1 MTTID
6 PQVAA
11 LLKDPA
17 ALIPAIVQDL
27 SSNEVLM
34 LAYMNAESLSLTLST
49 GKATYWSR
57 SRNEL
62 WVKGATSGHFQDVH
76 SVSLDC
82 DGDANRCGQCMND
95 PATDYY
101 WMATGDGYI
110 GEYDA
115 SGVTTNGGSAT
126 LI

>member
-17 ALIPAIVQDL
+17 ALIPAIVQDV

-34 LAYMNAESLSLTLST
+34 LAYMNAESLALTLST

-62 WVKGATSGHFQDVH
+62 WIKGATSGHFQEVH

-82 DGDANRCGQCMND
+82 DGDALLLKVTQTGVACH
-95 PATDYY
+95 
-101 WMATGDGYI
+101 TGDSTCFHTPLELGH
-110 GEYDA
+110 
-115 SGVTTNGGSAT
+115 
-126 LI
+126 

>member
-6 PQVAA
+6 PQVEA

-17 ALIPAIVQDL
+17 ALIPAIIQDVTN
-27 SSNEVLM
+27 NEVLM
-34 LAYMNAESLSLTLST
+34 LAYMNAESLALTLST

-62 WVKGATSGHFQDVH
+62 WVKGATSGHYQDVQ

-82 DGDANRCGQCMND
+82 DGDALLLKVIQTGAACH
-95 PATDYY
+95 
-101 WMATGDGYI
+101 TGDRTCFHTPLELGK
-110 GEYDA
+110 
-115 SGVTTNGGSAT
+115 
-126 LI
+126 

>member
-6 PQVAA
+6 PAVQA

-17 ALIPAIVQDL
+17 ALIPAIVQDV

-34 LAYMNAESLSLTLST
+34 LAYMNSQSLALTLST
-49 GKATYWSR
+49 GKGTYWSR

-62 WVKGATSGHFQDVH
+62 WVKGATSGHFQEVH

-82 DGDANRCGQCMND
+82 DGDALLLKVTQIGVACH
-95 PATDYY
+95 
-101 WMATGDGYI
+101 TGDRTCFHTPLELGQ
-110 GEYDA
+110 
-115 SGVTTNGGSAT
+115 
-126 LI
+126 

>member
-6 PQVAA
+6 PQVEA

-17 ALIPAIVQDL
+17 ALIPAIVQDVTN
-27 SSNEVLM
+27 NEVLM
-34 LAYMNAESLSLTLST
+34 LAYMNAESLALTLST

-76 SVSLDC
+76 SVALDC
-82 DGDANRCGQCMND
+82 DGDALLLKVTQTGAACH
-95 PATDYY
+95 
-101 WMATGDGYI
+101 TGDRTCFHTPLELGQ
-110 GEYDA
+110 
-115 SGVTTNGGSAT
+115 
-126 LI
+126 